1 MPGFNIPRP
10 GRQATK
16 SYGSNTQEA
25 GRMHRF
31 AVSIT
36 ADGAGISAGPTL
48 GSDITFNV
56 KTVTR
61 PGVEY
66 DEIIVHSGQNQIP
79 LPGKDKF
86 KPIEIS
92 FYEALSN
99 DGSGF
104 KDMLTDGL
112 HRSLPSLNYAAS
124 YYWTGFLRAN
134 YKFNMKIFM
143 LDGKGN
149 KYLTYSLFG
158 CHVSSL
164 DPGDLSYADNEISTT
179 TVTIKYDKYVVRG
192 MSGSDIDTGQPDD
205 SESTT

>member
-10 GRQATK
+10 GRQPAKT
-16 SYGSNTQEA
+16 YGSNTQEA

-31 AVSIT
+31 FVSISGS
-36 ADGAGISAGPTL
+36 GAGISDGTPL
-48 GSDITFNV
+48 GSDVTFNV
-56 KTVTR
+56 KSVTR

-66 DEIIVHSGQNQIP
+66 DEIIVHSGQSQIP

-86 KPIEIS
+86 KPIEIT
-92 FYEALSN
+92 FYEALSK
-99 DGSGF
+99 DGGAY

-112 HRSLPSLNYAAS
+112 HRSLPSLNYGAG
-124 YYWTGFLRAN
+124 YYWTGYIRAS

-143 LDGKGN
+143 LEGKGN

-158 CHVSSL
+158 CHVASL

-179 TVTIKYDKYVVRG
+179 TVTVKYEKYVVSG
-192 MSGSDIDTGQPDD
+192 MSGGDLDSDQP
-205 SESTT
+205 E

>member
-10 GRQATK
+10 GRQSAK

-36 ADGAGISAGPTL
+36 TEGADVSAGQCFGPAV
-48 GSDITFNV
+48 TFNV
-56 KTVTR
+56 KSVTR

-66 DEIIVHSGQNQIP
+66 DEIIVHSGQSQIP

-86 KPIEIS
+86 KPIEIT
-92 FYEALSN
+92 FYEGLDS
-99 DGSGF
+99 DGSRF

-112 HRSLPSLNYAAS
+112 HRSLPSLNYGAG
-124 YYWTGFLRAN
+124 YYWSGFLWGN
-134 YKFNMKIFM
+134 YKFNMKIFR
-143 LDGKGN
+143 LEGRGN

-158 CHVSSL
+158 CYVASL
-164 DPGDLSYADNEISTT
+164 DPGDLSHTDNELSTT
-179 TVTIKYDKYVVRG
+179 TATIKYNKYVVSG
-192 MSGSDIDTGQPDD
+192 MSGGDMDNDQP
-205 SESTT
+205 E